1 MADSFGELMLR
12 VRSGEQDAAREL
24 MQRYGEAVR
33 REIRFRLRDVR
44 LIRVVSE
51 SDVFQS
57 AVSSFFVGLQLGRF
71 DVRQPEDLVAL
82 LKTIAERRVC
92 SEARF
97 WHAERR
103 DVRRNVE
110 LSDVVPCE
118 PQQDDPSPSA
128 VVSERE
134 LVAEALA
141 RLPETTLHVIELRRG
156 GLRWDAI
163 AERLPDGG
171 TPEAVRK
178 RYERDVARVTAELG
192 LRDY

>member
-82 LKTIAERRVC
+82 LKTIAERRVY

-103 DVRRNVE
+103 DVRRNVD